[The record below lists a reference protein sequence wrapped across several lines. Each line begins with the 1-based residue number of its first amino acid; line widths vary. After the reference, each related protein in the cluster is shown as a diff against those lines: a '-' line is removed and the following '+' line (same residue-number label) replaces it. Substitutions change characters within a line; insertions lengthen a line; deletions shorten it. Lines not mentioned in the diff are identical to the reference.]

1 MSLQSSI
8 LDEFND
14 LFEGLGELEGE
25 LRIEIKLNLPSIPLE
40 KFHSPFYPS

>member
-1 MSLQSSI
+1 MNLMTYLKALGSLK
-8 LDEFND
+8 
-14 LFEGLGELEGE
+14 GE